1 MFMRVSTYRPEAG
14 STGQPSEET
23 VQRVLALPGCRGLY
37 YVLSDGGTSLS
48 LSLWE
53 DKEALDGSKEAANAL
68 RAETAAQQ
76 HMDILS
82 VEDYEVLTE
91 ELKP

>member
-14 STGQPSEET
+14 STGQPSDET

-37 YVLSDGGTSLS
+37 YVVSEGGTSLS

-53 DKEALDGSKEAANAL
+53 DKEAMENSRDAADTI
-68 RAETAAQQ
+68 RAETAAEQ
-76 HMDILS
+76 HMDILA
-82 VEDYEVLTE
+82 VEEYEVLTE
-91 ELKP
+91 ALRP

>member
-14 STGQPSEET
+14 STGQPTDET
-23 VQRVLALPGCRGLY
+23 VQRVLGLPGCRGLY

-53 DKEALDGSKEAANAL
+53 DRESLEGSTEAADAI
-68 RAETAAQQ
+68 RAETAAEQ

-82 VEDYEVLTE
+82 VEVYEVLTH

>member
-14 STGQPSEET
+14 STGQPSDET

-37 YVLSDGGTSLS
+37 YVFSEGGTSLS
-48 LSLWE
+48 LTLWE
-53 DKEALDGSKEAANAL
+53 DKEALDGSREAANAI
-68 RAETAAQQ
+68 RSETAAEQ

-82 VEDYEVLTE
+82 VESYEVLTQ